1 MHFSAQAFKK
11 LTSYS
16 WPGNVRELQ
25 SVIHATTVM
34 TVSNT
39 IQQCDIDTPGGGVDT
54 GASHLV
60 KSEAMKK
67 FEHSYLS
74 DLLAA
79 HSGNISHAAKTSG
92 KDRRTLQRLVKKHGI
107 QPAAFRAAV

>member
-1 MHFSAQAFKK
+1 MHFSAQAIKK
-11 LTSYS
+11 LTGYS
-16 WPGNVRELQ
+16 WPGNIRELE
-25 SVIHATTVM
+25 SVVHATTVL
-34 TVSNT
+34 TLSNS
-39 IQQCDIDTPGGGVDT
+39 IQQCDIDTPGGEADAGT
-54 GASHLV
+54 NPLV
-60 KSEAMKK
+60 KAEAMKQ
-67 FEHSYLS
+67 FEHSYLN

>member
-1 MHFSAQAFKK
+1 
-11 LTSYS
+11 
-16 WPGNVRELQ
+16 
-25 SVIHATTVM
+25 
-34 TVSNT
+34 
-39 IQQCDIDTPGGGVDT
+39 
-54 GASHLV
+54 
-60 KSEAMKK
+60 MKK